1 MAPAQQGG
9 GGHHTQRQ
17 KPIRHHDKILWNN
30 LSENDLLQMAEYA
43 EQMEKFDDMRQ
54 AMKHFVER
62 RKCLAIEER
71 NLFVDAYKTIA
82 TKLRGQWRVAVGLF
96 HTNNTDTMAELS
108 HNADGKKVT
117 LKEQERLFVLRKNE
131 SRLLMAQVAKE
142 MRQVCDEVIALI
154 TDYLIP
160 SVIDQRLEDHVF
172 YLKIRADYYRYIA
185 ETMEGEARKIFG
197 EKAENAYQEAHRKS
211 ISLTAYNPIKLGLM
225 LNMAVFHF
233 EIYGNQTR
241 AVKIAR
247 DAHDKCLSNMGKV
260 PDDMIKDVKVIQ
272 DLLRDNLM
280 LWCYSEETDI

>member
-1 MAPAQQGG
+1 
-9 GGHHTQRQ
+9 
-17 KPIRHHDKILWNN
+17 
-30 LSENDLLQMAEYA
+30 
-43 EQMEKFDDMRQ
+43 MRQ
-54 AMKHFVER
+54 AMKHFLER
-62 RKCLAIEER
+62 RKSLSNDER

-82 TKLRGQWRVAVGLF
+82 TNLRGQWRVAVGLY

-108 HNADGKKVT
+108 HNAEGRKVT
-117 LKEQERLFVLRKNE
+117 VKEQERLFALRKNE
-131 SRLLMAQVAKE
+131 SRLMVSQIAKE
-142 MRQVCDEVIALI
+142 MREICDEVIALI

-160 SVIDQRLEDHVF
+160 SVIDQKLEDHVF

-197 EKAENAYQEAHRKS
+197 EKAEHAYQEAYKKS
-211 ISLTAYNPIKLGLM
+211 ISLTAYNPVRMGLL

-247 DAHDKCLSNMGKV
+247 DAYDKCVSNMGKV
-260 PDDMIKDVKVIQ
+260 PDDMLKDVKIIQ

>member
-96 HTNNTDTMAELS
+96 HTNN
-108 HNADGKKVT
+108 
-117 LKEQERLFVLRKNE
+117 
-131 SRLLMAQVAKE
+131 
-142 MRQVCDEVIALI
+142 
-154 TDYLIP
+154 
-160 SVIDQRLEDHVF
+160 
-172 YLKIRADYYRYIA
+172 
-185 ETMEGEARKIFG
+185 
-197 EKAENAYQEAHRKS
+197 
-211 ISLTAYNPIKLGLM
+211 
-225 LNMAVFHF
+225 
-233 EIYGNQTR
+233 
-241 AVKIAR
+241 
-247 DAHDKCLSNMGKV
+247 
-260 PDDMIKDVKVIQ
+260 
-272 DLLRDNLM
+272 
-280 LWCYSEETDI
+280 

>member
-1 MAPAQQGG
+1 MAP
-9 GGHHTQRQ
+9 RERD
-17 KPIRHHDKILWNN
+17 KPVVSQTGKILWHN
-30 LSENDLLQMAEYA
+30 LSEADLLQMAEYA

-54 AMKHFVER
+54 AMKHFLER
-62 RKCLAIEER
+62 RKSLSNDER

-82 TKLRGQWRVAVGLF
+82 TNLRGQWRVAVGLY

-108 HNADGKKVT
+108 HNAEGRKVT
-117 LKEQERLFVLRKNE
+117 VKEQERLFALRKNE
-131 SRLLMAQVAKE
+131 SRLMVSQIAKE
-142 MRQVCDEVIALI
+142 MREICDEVIALI

-160 SVIDQRLEDHVF
+160 SVIDQKLEDHVF

-197 EKAENAYQEAHRKS
+197 EKAEHAYQEAYKKS
-211 ISLTAYNPIKLGLM
+211 ISLTAYNPVRMGLL

-247 DAHDKCLSNMGKV
+247 DAYDKCVSNMGKV
-260 PDDMIKDVKVIQ
+260 PDDMLKDVKIIQ